1 MKLIFFSM
9 ASGSSGNCYYL
20 GTPEYGI
27 LIDAGISIRT
37 IKKVLKD
44 RSVDMSQIMGV
55 LVTHDHADHIKSV
68 GCISKDFHIPVYATA
83 TVHHGIERNYC
94 VRAKVPVG
102 NKHVI
107 ENGIMQKLGN
117 FNITSFHVPHDSM
130 DCVGYQ
136 IEHEGMTIVL
146 ATDVGEITDEIRK
159 AISVADYLIIEANHD
174 EAMLMSGPYSAYL
187 KQRVSGPNGHLSN
200 KNCAKVIAEEASEKL
215 KHIWLCHLSEENN
228 HPELARIT
236 IEQTLAEAGKPI
248 GDSLKLDV
256 LKRKIPTGVFKLTSD
271 NEQD

>member
-1 MKLIFFSM
+1 MLNFISFG
-9 ASGSSGNCYYL
+9 SGSSGNCYFFYNDTDNL
-20 GTPEYGI
+20 MVDVGVG
-27 LIDAGISIRT
+27 IRT
-37 IKKVLKD
+37 LKKHFSNYGL
-44 RSVDMSQIMGV
+44 SLSQIQNII
-55 LVTHDHADHIKSV
+55 VTHDHADHIKSV

-83 TVHHGIERNYC
+83 TV
-94 VRAKVPVG
+94 
-102 NKHVI
+102 I
-107 ENGIMQKLGN
+107 ENGVMQKLGN

-248 GDSLKLDV
+248 GGSLKLDV

>member
-1 MKLIFFSM
+1 MLNFISFG
-9 ASGSSGNCYYL
+9 SGSSGNCYFFYNDTDNL
-20 GTPEYGI
+20 MVDVGVG
-27 LIDAGISIRT
+27 IRT
-37 IKKVLKD
+37 LKKHFSNYGL
-44 RSVDMSQIMGV
+44 SLSQIQNII
-55 LVTHDHADHIKSV
+55 VTHDHADHIKSV

-107 ENGIMQKLGN
+107 ENGVMQKLGN

-146 ATDVGEITDEIRK
+146 ATDVGEITDDIRK

-248 GDSLKLDV
+248 GGSLKLDV

-271 NEQD
+271 DEQD